1 MAPVFTLPAFAA
13 TRNGRW
19 PARRSAA
26 TFARRSPRSIRK
38 SGSTAT
44 LRGLPSPSVKAAFSR
59 QECPSSDMYM
69 VSRGCPWS
77 PSSLMSQPLTRA
89 PQ

>member
-13 TRNGRW
+13 TRNGTVAGAAVGRD
-19 PARRSAA
+19 RRAQVAQVHPEVGVDGHLAGAA
-26 TFARRSPRSIRK
+26 EPEREGRLFQAGMP
-38 SGSTAT
+38 
-44 LRGLPSPSVKAAFSR
+44 LV
-59 QECPSSDMYM
+59 DMYM